1 MTKNVARRLEVWA
14 FGAAFVVFSGAVALG
29 WLNEMDLWV
38 LRTAQEHPSGFLDL
52 ASDIF
57 SFPGGAEVAG
67 TALIVL
73 LAILFLR
80 GHRALAGR
88 LLAVFVATELL
99 ELAMKLYLPQAP
111 IPQGSERIEDFAP
124 LLAIDFPYPYPSGH
138 MLRGVIFFGALYLL
152 SESRLLRI
160 GLLLIVS
167 GLAAS
172 RIYPGLHWTSD
183 VVGGAL
189 LGVTALLWAF
199 EKEDRGGDHSSR

>member
-1 MTKNVARRLEVWA
+1 MEVWA

-38 LRTAQEHPSGFLDL
+38 LRTAQEHHSGFLDL

-57 SFPGGAEVAG
+57 SFPGGTEVAG

-80 GHRALAGR
+80 GRRALAGR

-124 LLAIDFPYPYPSGH
+124 LLAIDFPILTRAGICS
-138 MLRGVIFFGALYLL
+138 GAL
-152 SESRLLRI
+152 SFSRRYTFCRRA
-160 GLLLIVS
+160 GYCAS
-167 GLAAS
+167 G
-172 RIYPGLHWTSD
+172 WC
-183 VVGGAL
+183 
-189 LGVTALLWAF
+189 
-199 EKEDRGGDHSSR
+199 

>member
-38 LRTAQEHPSGFLDL
+38 LRTAQEHHSGFLDL

-80 GHRALAGR
+80 GRRALAGR

-111 IPQGSERIEDFAP
+111 IPQGSERIEDFAS
-124 LLAIDFPYPYPSGH
+124 LLAIDLPYPYPSGH
-138 MLRGVIFFGALYLL
+138 MLRGVILLGALYLL
-152 SESRLLRI
+152 SRSRLLRT
-160 GLLLIVS
+160 GLVLALL

-172 RIYPGLHWTSD
+172 RIYSGAHWASD
-183 VVGGAL
+183 VVGGAW
-189 LGVTALLWAF
+189 LGIATLPWIF
-199 EKEDRGGDHSSR
+199 GKEDGWRSR

>member
-1 MTKNVARRLEVWA
+1 M
-14 FGAAFVVFSGAVALG
+14 GAADGPGAPLGFSG
-29 WLNEMDLWV
+29 
-38 LRTAQEHPSGFLDL
+38 SGVR
-52 ASDIF
+52 IF
-57 SFPGGAEVAG
+57 SRFLAAEIAG

-80 GHRALAGR
+80 GRRALAGR
-88 LLAVFVATELL
+88 LLAVFVATVLL

-111 IPQGSERIEDFAP
+111 IPQGSERIEDFAS
-124 LLAIDFPYPYPSGH
+124 LLGIDLPYPYPSGH

-160 GLLLIVS
+160 GLVLIVS

-189 LGVTALLWAF
+189 LGVTAFLWAF
-199 EKEDRGGDHSSR
+199 EKEDRGGHHSSR